1 MEAKKLIL
9 RPIALWIIV
18 AGLLSMVSI
27 FLLTFQ
33 FQMLSSV
40 VGFLLLLLVVFL
52 AYYEMGTFRPL
63 WDAQEGEWGTALRG
77 IGVNVP
83 FRIYYVLLLLAAY
96 APNMASSDRE
106 MLDVLLVLNV
116 ITLLVE
122 VAGFSVVYVKKS
134 FFQPPKE
141 EVEAMLRR
149 VQTTVKAASVCP
161 KCSDI
166 VEAEWYCCPNCG
178 TDLPKFCA
186 SCGASVKHTDLK
198 CAQCGAE
205 IAKVVA
211 IEALIKTLK
220 EQSEQQAFPETRSI
234 RYARYAEALLKGGR
248 LDEAIEAYRSAIHYT
263 QFDRKRT
270 NFMVK
275 MAEVYG
281 NSGKQKEALQ
291 MLDAAM
297 QLDPQDWAGA
307 ANKKVSLLAGPSC
320 SCETK
325 A

>member
-9 RPIALWIIV
+9 RPIALWVIV
-18 AGLLSMVSI
+18 AGFLSMVTV
-27 FLLTFQ
+27 FLLTFS
-33 FQMLSSV
+33 FQMLSTV
-40 VGFLLLLLVVFL
+40 IGFLLLLLGVFL

-63 WDAQEGEWGTALRG
+63 WDTQEGEWGTALRG
-77 IGVNVP
+77 IGINVP
-83 FRIYYVLLLLAAY
+83 FRIYYILLLLAAY

-106 MLDVLLVLNV
+106 LLDILLVLNV
-116 ITLLVE
+116 VTLLVE
-122 VAGFSVVYVKKS
+122 VTGFAVVYVKKS

-141 EVEAMLRR
+141 EVEAMMRR

-161 KCSDI
+161 KCQEI
-166 VEAEWYCCPNCG
+166 VESEWSCCPNCG
-178 TDLPKFCA
+178 TELPKYCA
-186 SCGASVKHTDLK
+186 GCGAAVKHTDPK

-211 IEALIKTLK
+211 IEGLIKTLH

-248 LDEAIEAYRSAIHYT
+248 LEEAIEAYRSAIHYT

-281 NSGKQKEALQ
+281 NSGKKKEALD

-307 ANKKVSLLAGPSC
+307 AKKKVAIMAGPSC
-320 SCETK
+320 DVK